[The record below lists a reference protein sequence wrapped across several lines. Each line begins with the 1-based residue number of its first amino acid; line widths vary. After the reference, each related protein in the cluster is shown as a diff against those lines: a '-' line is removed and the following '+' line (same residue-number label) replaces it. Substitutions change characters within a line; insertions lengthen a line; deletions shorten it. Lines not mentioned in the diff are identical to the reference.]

1 MTLVCHSATLILFCV
16 GQVLLECKDEQGVQ
30 KFVAVS
36 AQAGFSEVLQRL
48 QAKYGRPVTFVY
60 EAEGVQNTVTA
71 PRDLRKCWDVVEAE
85 YRKKGSAQKA
95 AQLDAFVVDFDASKQ
110 EASVR
115 EIQRGTLA
123 PPLKTKRPGESES
136 ALSKLRRGAGSRDP
150 IESVDFNSKHKW
162 IDDMMKALGAQ
173 SGGKPPTMQ
182 GRWETL
188 LSECRQIDSYM
199 TGTVTLEGFRS
210 AVTRTE
216 PRMSA
221 EQVEWFVKD
230 AHKVR
235 PPHAGMILLV
245 SAAWLGLMETL

>member
-1 MTLVCHSATLILFCV
+1 
-16 GQVLLECKDEQGVQ
+16 LECKDEQGVQ
-30 KFVAVS
+30 KFVAIS

-60 EAEGVQNTVTA
+60 ESGGAQNTVKT
-71 PRDLRKCWDVVEAE
+71 PRDLRNCWDAVEAE
-85 YRKKGSAQKA
+85 YRRKGSTQKA

-115 EIQRGTLA
+115 EVQRGTLA
-123 PPLKTKRPGESES
+123 PPLKTKRPGENES

-162 IDDMMKALGAQ
+162 IDDMMKVLGAQ
-173 SGGKPPTMQ
+173 NDGEPPTMQ
-182 GRWETL
+182 GRWDIL

-199 TGTVTLEGFRS
+199 TGTVTLEGFRN
-210 AVTRTE
+210 ALTRTE

-221 EQVEWFVKD
+221 EQIEWFVKD
-230 AHKVR
+230 APKVR
-235 PPHAGMILLV
+235 SLYALIH
-245 SAAWLGLMETL
+245 